1 MISAPFSGCPYF
13 CTGQVIV
20 SSQKETIGLKIGKGD
35 ISMSQRNLKV
45 ISIES
50 ADKVYHN
57 KNCQY
62 ALRMRKKNKT
72 MVTKQEAKQMGY
84 RPCKCC
90 NSMSY
95 RFKEEG
101 NMAEDF
107 SKKNQMETYF
117 LNSILYVKTEIGL
130 WKIAYSRKNQKCI
143 LYHGNFPYKELD
155 ICDADT
161 AKYYIQRDSKHA
173 NTIMQHLEYILKHDR
188 FRKQV
193 EEAGGNEMAVS
204 MNKKYAK
211 QRRHRM
217 QRQAYRRLNHI
228 FAVLEQKHAEYVKLS
243 FC

>member
-107 SKKNQMETYF
+107 SKKNQMET
-117 LNSILYVKTEIGL
+117 
-130 WKIAYSRKNQKCI
+130 
-143 LYHGNFPYKELD
+143 
-155 ICDADT
+155 
-161 AKYYIQRDSKHA
+161 
-173 NTIMQHLEYILKHDR
+173 
-188 FRKQV
+188 
-193 EEAGGNEMAVS
+193 
-204 MNKKYAK
+204 
-211 QRRHRM
+211 
-217 QRQAYRRLNHI
+217 
-228 FAVLEQKHAEYVKLS
+228 
-243 FC
+243 

>member
-84 RPCKCC
+84 RPCKDSIVLHRG
-90 NSMSY
+90 NININTTNKLI
-95 RFKEEG
+95 FQEEPIIIRG
-101 NMAEDF
+101 
-107 SKKNQMETYF
+107 
-117 LNSILYVKTEIGL
+117 II
-130 WKIAYSRKNQKCI
+130 
-143 LYHGNFPYKELD
+143 
-155 ICDADT
+155 
-161 AKYYIQRDSKHA
+161 
-173 NTIMQHLEYILKHDR
+173 
-188 FRKQV
+188 
-193 EEAGGNEMAVS
+193 
-204 MNKKYAK
+204 
-211 QRRHRM
+211 
-217 QRQAYRRLNHI
+217 
-228 FAVLEQKHAEYVKLS
+228 
-243 FC
+243 